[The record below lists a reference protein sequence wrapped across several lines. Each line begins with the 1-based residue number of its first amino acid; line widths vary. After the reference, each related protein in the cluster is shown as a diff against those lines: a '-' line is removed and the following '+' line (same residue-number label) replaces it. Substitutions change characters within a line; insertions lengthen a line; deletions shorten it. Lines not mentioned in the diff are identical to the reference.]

1 MRVGGGEPMEI
12 MEYWHCEPSVYG
24 DGRVLWLFLC
34 DTKPS
39 ELIPRES
46 LVKLG
51 FCRKGAWLMF

>member
-1 MRVGGGEPMEI
+1 MEI

-39 ELIPRES
+39 EPIPRES